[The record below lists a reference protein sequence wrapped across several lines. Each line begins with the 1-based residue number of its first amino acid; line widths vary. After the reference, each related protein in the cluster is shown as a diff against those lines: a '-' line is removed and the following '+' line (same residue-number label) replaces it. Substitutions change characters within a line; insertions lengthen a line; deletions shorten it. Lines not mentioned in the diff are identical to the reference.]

1 MSQLETDD
9 PRALFAVAVA
19 HVDEVDTSGPG
30 EPSDTT
36 AWDAILALQ
45 RTESRAVLDL
55 CAARRASPDPRE
67 RRVAATVLGQLG
79 MGDRRPSAVFREGR
93 FQALHG
99 LLLAEVAG
107 PADAHVLSATCI
119 ALGHLHDLRAI
130 PAVAALRG
138 HPEPDVRYAV
148 VHGLLNHDIDE
159 AVAALIALSADA
171 EAQVRDWATFGLG
184 DQITRD
190 TPTVRAALVARLTDP
205 DRDTREEAL
214 CGLVRRGDAAGTE
227 ALIAALRA
235 DGPSPVLL
243 EAAILAASPALCP
256 ALRAAEVRLPG
267 PDVDRRSDIFRRDMT
282 DALRACGCGAAGA
295 TYGASV
301 VSSTGDGG

>member
-1 MSQLETDD
+1 MSQPENDD
-9 PRALFAVAVA
+9 PHAPFAVAVA
-19 HVDEVDTSGPG
+19 HLDDVDTSAPG

-45 RTESRAVLDL
+45 HTGSRAVLDL
-55 CAARRASPDPRE
+55 CAVRRASPNPRE
-67 RRVAATVLGQLG
+67 RRVAAAVLGQLG
-79 MGDRRPSAVFREGR
+79 VTRQASTVFSEER
-93 FQALHG
+93 FQVLHA

-107 PADAHVLSATCI
+107 PANASVLADACI
-119 ALGHLHDLRAI
+119 ALGHLHDPRAV

-138 HPEPDVRYAV
+138 HPDPDVRYAV
-148 VHGLLNHDIDE
+148 VYGLLDHDIDE
-159 AVAALIALSADA
+159 AVSALIALSADD

-184 DQITRD
+184 QQIKRD
-190 TPTVRAALVARLTDP
+190 TPSVRAALAARLTDP

-214 CGLVRRGDAAGTE
+214 CGLVRRGDAAGIE

-243 EAAILAASPALCP
+243 EAAILAASPTLCP

-267 PDVDRRSDIFRRDMT
+267 PDVDRRNDIFRQDMT
-282 DALRACGCGAAGA
+282 DALRACGCGAAGPMPQ
-295 TYGASV
+295 TSVASP
-301 VSSTGDGG
+301 TGDGG